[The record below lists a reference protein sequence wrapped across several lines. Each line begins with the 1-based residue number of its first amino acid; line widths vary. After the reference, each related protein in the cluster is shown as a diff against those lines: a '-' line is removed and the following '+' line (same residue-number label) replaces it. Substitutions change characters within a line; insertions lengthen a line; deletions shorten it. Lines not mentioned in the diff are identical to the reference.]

1 MFASLFI
8 KSLNKNKVF
17 LINQKSNCMKY
28 SLLTLFVCLI
38 MSCGSESSS
47 PNGSGEMV
55 DLAEL
60 REEIATNITDNFI
73 LPSFQELTQ
82 KSVSL
87 NQAAISFR
95 DNTDES
101 NLDDLRTKHQ
111 ALWTCWQ
118 KTSLYF
124 FGPTVDNGLR
134 TSLNTYPTDE
144 DKIENNILTGIFQIG
159 SLGNQ
164 DAEGL
169 PALDYL
175 LNGVDDPA
183 PLSFFSEERLEYINI
198 LTTTIQ
204 DNVANTVE
212 DWNNGEF
219 IENFTGSNAN
229 GTDVGSALGLIVNGI
244 DIHFQRFV
252 RDGKV
257 AIPSGIRTAGVVRPG
272 TVEVRFGRYSTSL
285 LETSIIAYQ
294 NYFNGNGGPS
304 ILEYLREIDQPEL
317 ADRIDT
323 HFTIILEKVELLDPS
338 IAQQTETDNEALIDL
353 FLSLQDLVTIFKSDM
368 ASVMGIS
375 ITNQDNDGD

>member
-1 MFASLFI
+1 
-8 KSLNKNKVF
+8 
-17 LINQKSNCMKY
+17 MKY
-28 SLLTLFVCLI
+28 SLLALLVCFIL
-38 MSCGSESSS
+38 SCD
-47 PNGSGEMV
+47 SGPEGPETS

-60 REEIATNITDNFI
+60 REEIATNITENFI
-73 LPSFQELTQ
+73 LPAFQEMNQ
-82 KSVSL
+82 KSTAL
-87 NQAAISFR
+87 NQAANTFR
-95 DNTDES
+95 DNTDEA

-183 PLSFFSEERLEYINI
+183 PLSFFSEERLEYINL
-198 LTTTIQ
+198 LTTEILDQVTATT
-204 DNVANTVE
+204 D

-219 IENFTGSNAN
+219 VENFTGPNAN

-257 AIPSGIRTAGVVRPG
+257 AIPAGIRTAGVVRTG
-272 TVEVRFGRYSTSL
+272 AVEARFGRYSTSL
-285 LETSIIAYQ
+285 LETSLTAYKD
-294 NYFNGNGGPS
+294 YFNGNGGPS
-304 ILEYLREIDQPEL
+304 ILAYLQKIDQPEL
-317 ADRIDT
+317 ADLIDT
-323 HFTIILEKVELLDPS
+323 QFTILLEKVELLDPS
-338 IAQQTETDNEALIDL
+338 IVQQIETDNDALIDL
-353 FLSLQDLVTIFKSDM
+353 FLTTQDLVSIFKSDM

>member
-1 MFASLFI
+1 
-8 KSLNKNKVF
+8 
-17 LINQKSNCMKY
+17 MKY
-28 SLLTLFVCLI
+28 SLLALLVCFILG
-38 MSCGSESSS
+38 CGNE
-47 PNGSGEMV
+47 PSGPDGPDTNV

-60 REEIATNITDNFI
+60 REEIATNTINNLV
-73 LPSFQELTQ
+73 LPAFQELRL

-87 NQAAISFR
+87 NEAGNNFR
-95 DNTDES
+95 ANTNET
-101 NLDDLRTKHQ
+101 NLDDLRTKHRE
-111 ALWTCWQ
+111 LWTCWQ

-144 DKIENNILTGIFQIG
+144 DKIENNILTGIFQLG

-175 LNGVDDPA
+175 LNSVDDLA
-183 PLSFFSEERLEYINI
+183 PLSFFSVERLDYINV
-198 LTTTIQ
+198 LTTAIQ
-204 DNVANTVE
+204 DQVASTAE

-219 IENFTGSNAN
+219 VENFTSTNAN
-229 GTDVGSALGLIVNGI
+229 GTDVGSALGLMVNGI

-257 AIPSGIRTAGVVRPG
+257 AIPAGVRSGGVVRPIAA
-272 TVEVRFGRYSTSL
+272 EARFGGYSTSL
-285 LETSIIAYQ
+285 LETSIIAYKD
-294 NYFNGNGGPS
+294 YFNGNGGPS
-304 ILEYLREIDQPEL
+304 ILEYLQQIDQPEL
-317 ADRIDT
+317 ADRIDN
-323 HFTIILEKVELLDPS
+323 HFNIVLEKVDLIDPS
-338 IAQQTETDNEALIDL
+338 IVQQIETDNDALIDL
-353 FLSLQDLVTIFKSDM
+353 FLNIQDLVTIFKSDM